1 MATTPTSAPSVL
13 KGRSRATELR
23 VSRYDQVSA
32 MLVAVLVIFGFIT
45 LMMFLIWL
53 STRMFWVTPPVAVTM
68 LEDVGGGGSGQLT
81 GGERDFEEPN
91 PEEINEV
98 VDPPIEQSLQS
109 ITAVVTTEAQELDA
123 LEGSTSLGTGQGSG
137 TGDGRGPGPG
147 GPGTADGI
155 PAYERWE
162 VRMSATSLD
171 EYARQLDFFK
181 VELGVAGG
189 GNPNVDYVS
198 NLSSPTPKVK
208 QGNPKDEKRLRFLH
222 RSGELRAADRQ
233 LAEKAKVTT
242 NGRVVFQF
250 YDNQTYQQ
258 LLRLEHERMGPMRRI
273 SQVRRTIF
281 GVRGSAGRY
290 EFYVIDQ
297 LYLGA

>member
-1 MATTPTSAPSVL
+1 VTS
-13 KGRSRATELR
+13 RTRATELR

-45 LMMFLIWL
+45 GMMFLIWL
-53 STRMFWVTPPVAVTM
+53 STRMFWVTPPVAVTV

-81 GGERDFEEPN
+81 GGEKEFEEPN

-98 VDPPIEQSLQS
+98 VDPPLEQSLQS
-109 ITAVVTTEAQELDA
+109 ITSVVTTEAQELDA
-123 LEGSTSLGTGQGSG
+123 LEGSTSLGTGQGPG

-147 GPGTADGI
+147 GPGTADGV

-162 VRMSATSLD
+162 IRMSASNID

-198 NLSSPTPKVK
+198 NVSSATPRVRP
-208 QGNPKDEKRLRFLH
+208 GNPKDERRLRFLH

-233 LAEKAKVTT
+233 LVERAKVATT
-242 NGRVVFQF
+242 GRVVFQF
-250 YDNQTYQQ
+250 YDQETYDL

-297 LYLGA
+297 LYIGA